1 MKCLNAF
8 MRKGCKRRRSSEIGK
23 ADRVDDSGAM
33 VDTIAPDAVE
43 WLLIMLLF
51 KKQSQEI
58 AKVC

>member
-1 MKCLNAF
+1 

-23 ADRVDDSGAM
+23 ADRVNDSGAM
-33 VDTIAPDAVE
+33 E